1 MELQRKI
8 KEKRKRKKTSVVWN
22 DFDEMEISPEVKK
35 AVCRYC
41 KSKFAT
47 GGNGSSTTHLKRHSK
62 ICIQKKA
69 KTTAKSRQPTIP
81 FQPSNSNNLFMIP
94 GVRYSNKKMR
104 EIIATAIM
112 VHEYPFSVVEDSI
125 WMWAFQYANPDF
137 HKVTHKT
144 ARNDCL
150 ALFEMEKKTLKKFL
164 KSVSKII
171 LTTNMWK
178 SSHQVVEYMV
188 ITGHF
193 IDARWNLQKRVLSFV
208 KVPAPR
214 RGIDVA
220 DSIFKC
226 LKENISLT
234 SKLFLGGSLFHVRCC
249 ARILNLLVQ
258 DGLNTIKDI
267 IFNIRESVKYINLN
281 DARLKAFCV
290 VVEQKRL
297 KEMKLVIDCPT
308 RWNST
313 FNMFST
319 TLKFKIAFASYK
331 EKEPHYNYAPSLEEW
346 NQVEK
351 VCKLLEVFNLAT
363 HVISGSEY
371 PTANLYLAEVW
382 KVKQILDKEIEDED
396 LFIREMAGPMKK
408 NFDKYWGECN
418 MLMAIASVLDPRCK
432 FHMVSTCFP
441 LIYSKEVAN
450 ENIKKVKSSLS
461 S

>member
-1 MELQRKI
+1 M
-8 KEKRKRKKTSVVWN
+8 KKV
-22 DFDEMEISPEVKK
+22 
-35 AVCRYC
+35 VCRYC

-47 GGNGSSTTHLKRHSK
+47 GGTGSSTTHLKRHSK
-62 ICIQKKA
+62 SCIQKKA
-69 KTTAKSRQPTIP
+69 KTTAESRQPTIP
-81 FQPSNSNNLFMIP
+81 FQPSNSNNPFMIP
-94 GVRYSNKKMR
+94 GVRYSNEKMR

-150 ALFEMEKKTLKKFL
+150 ALFEMEKKTLKKL
-164 KSVSKII
+164 LESVSKIS
-171 LTTNMWK
+171 LTTDMWK

-193 IDARWNLQKRVLSFV
+193 IDAGWNLQKRVLSFV

-220 DSIFKC
+220 DAIFKCLKTWGIENKVFSISVDNASYNDSCIRC
-226 LKENISLT
+226 LKENISLS

-249 ARILNLLVQ
+249 AHILNLLVQ
-258 DGLNTIKDI
+258 DGLSTIKDI
-267 IFNIRESVKYINLN
+267 IFNIRESVKYINHN
-281 DARLKAFCV
+281 DARLKAFCD

-297 KEMKLVIDCPT
+297 KERKLVIDCPT

-313 FNMFST
+313 FNMLST
-319 TLKFKIAFASYK
+319 ALKFKTAFASYK
-331 EKEPHYNYAPSLEEW
+331 EREPHYNYAPSLEEW

-363 HVISGSEY
+363 HVISGTITNIFFVFYYITLLS
-371 PTANLYLAEVW
+371 L
-382 KVKQILDKEIEDED
+382 KV
-396 LFIREMAGPMKK
+396 F
-408 NFDKYWGECN
+408 
-418 MLMAIASVLDPRCK
+418 
-432 FHMVSTCFP
+432 
-441 LIYSKEVAN
+441 
-450 ENIKKVKSSLS
+450 NITII
-461 S
+461 

>member
-1 MELQRKI
+1 
-8 KEKRKRKKTSVVWN
+8 
-22 DFDEMEISPEVKK
+22 MEISPEVKK

-214 RGIDVA
+214 R
-220 DSIFKC
+220 
-226 LKENISLT
+226 
-234 SKLFLGGSLFHVRCC
+234 
-249 ARILNLLVQ
+249 VQ

-396 LFIREMAGPMKK
+396 LFIREMAVVTS
-408 NFDKYWGECN
+408 FDKIMS
-418 MLMAIASVLDPRCK
+418 MLCEKEVVSPIKSELQDYLDEGIYVPNTNSFTVLDWWRNNSMK
-432 FHMVSTCFP
+432 YK
-441 LIYSKEVAN
+441 I
-450 ENIKKVKSSLS
+450 LS
-461 S
+461 IAVVHNN